1 MKKSELQQIIKE
13 ELQRI
18 LKENTTELPIFKKIN
33 KLEYS
38 HLNASGGAKTAKA
51 LEVLAKKHGL
61 EYASGVYHGAVK
73 DSYDFKY
80 SSKAYDQEFGNTT
93 KEFEKD
99 VMNLKTIMSKDTIG
113 ESKKGLTEAPKGK
126 KIKGGITKH
135 FNDYKGTETYNSV
148 RELEDVLMYYAQDP
162 SQPLDL
168 DEIAN
173 TVLDII
179 DYAVEEA
186 IDNYKQ
192 SRDEF

>member
-1 MKKSELQQIIKE
+1 MKKIELQQIIKE
-13 ELQRI
+13 ELVKI
-18 LKENTTELPIFKKIN
+18 L
-33 KLEYS
+33 S
-38 HLNASGGAKTAKA
+38 
-51 LEVLAKKHGL
+51 
-61 EYASGVYHGAVK
+61 
-73 DSYDFKY
+73 
-80 SSKAYDQEFGNTT
+80 
-93 KEFEKD
+93 
-99 VMNLKTIMSKDTIG
+99 
-113 ESKKGLTEAPKGK
+113 EAPSRRTSMGKGK
-126 KIKGGITKH
+126 SNKVKGGITKH

>member
-1 MKKSELQQIIKE
+1 MKKSELAQIIKE
-13 ELQRI
+13 ELG
-18 LKENTTELPIFKKIN
+18 K
-33 KLEYS
+33 
-38 HLNASGGAKTAKA
+38 
-51 LEVLAKKHGL
+51 VL
-61 EYASGVYHGAVK
+61 S
-73 DSYDFKY
+73 
-80 SSKAYDQEFGNTT
+80 
-93 KEFEKD
+93 
-99 VMNLKTIMSKDTIG
+99 
-113 ESKKGLTEAPKGK
+113 EAPNRQAAMRKGVTSN